1 MNFFKKIPISILN
14 LLYPCKIYGKENM
27 PKDGAVLVCNHF
39 SALDFLFIMRASN
52 TDLHILAKNELF
64 KNKLLGKAF
73 SAYGAISID
82 RECPDMKS
90 LLKIIKLLKNDE
102 KVAIFPEGTR
112 NKSKTNE
119 LQEIKGGA
127 GVFALKAKCEIVP
140 MMMLKKAR
148 MFRKTKLIIGKPFD
162 LSEYY
167 GVKLDDGVIK
177 AIDDKVSEKMKEQY
191 AILLE
196 ITEKGK
202 RK

>member
-1 MNFFKKIPISILN
+1 
-14 LLYPCKIYGKENM
+14 
-27 PKDGAVLVCNHF
+27 
-39 SALDFLFIMRASN
+39 
-52 TDLHILAKNELF
+52 
-64 KNKLLGKAF
+64 
-73 SAYGAISID
+73 
-82 RECPDMKS
+82 MKS